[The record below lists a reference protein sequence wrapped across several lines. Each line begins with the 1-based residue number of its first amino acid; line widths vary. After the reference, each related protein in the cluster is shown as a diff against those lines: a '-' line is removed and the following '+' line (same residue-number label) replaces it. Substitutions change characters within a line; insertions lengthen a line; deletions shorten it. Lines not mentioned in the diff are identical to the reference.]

1 MSNMKVFLIYEEN
14 HGVIGVCANIM
25 SCVIDY
31 LILTDWLSPDL
42 VLSYEETENGV
53 EYRTLSDMQ
62 KENPNW
68 KEYLQGLSVDDFNE
82 LFEGSFCL
90 EEEEVFS
97 E

>member
-14 HGVIGVCANIM
+14 HGVVGVCENRV
-25 SCVIDY
+25 SCVISY
-31 LILTDWLSPDL
+31 LIQTDWLSPDM
-42 VLSYEETENGV
+42 VLYENIDDEGV
-53 EYRTLSDMQ
+53 TLRDLQ
-62 KENPNW
+62 KKNPNW
-68 KEYLQGLSVDDFNE
+68 KEYLQGLSIDDFNE

>member
-1 MSNMKVFLIYEEN
+1 MKVFLIYEEN
-14 HGVIGVCANIM
+14 HGVIGVCANRM

-31 LILTDWLSPDL
+31 LILTDWLSPDI
-42 VLSYEETENGV
+42 VLSYEETENGM
-53 EYRTLSDMQ
+53 EYHTLSDMQ

-82 LFEGSFCL
+82 LFEESFCL